1 MLVVNRIKVR
11 FASTKRAQQK
21 KNLFFAASK
30 KDFFLLHTLFL
41 PDFA

>member
-1 MLVVNRIKVR
+1 MLVVNRIKVS